1 MTEKTL
7 PAQASSAANADD
19 AVDAAA
25 TTQSPFDELDE
36 EAAALD
42 PVRLYLNAIGKVPLL
57 NAEQEVDLAQ
67 RIEAGLYAEQKL
79 AAATARGATRGGDGA
94 SLQVPKARMTPAL
107 RRDLEYLAED
117 GQRAKEHLL
126 AANLRLVVSVAKRYA
141 RPSMPFLDLV
151 QEGNIG
157 LVRAVE
163 KFDYQRGFKF
173 STYATWW
180 IRQAMTRGIAEQG
193 RTIRLPVHLVEQ
205 VNKIARLRRVLAA
218 ELGREPTS
226 EEIGTAVD
234 LAPERVED
242 ILRSARDPISLDR
255 TVDDDGTSEFANFV
269 VDDDAAS
276 PDDVLTRRL
285 LRAEIDSALGGLDE
299 RESFVVAARF
309 GLLDGREHTLAEIG
323 ERLNLTRE
331 RIRQIERDALGKL
344 RRTDSVSTLREYA
357 AG

>member
-1 MTEKTL
+1 MTEKTTPRTSPTPVDDVPTL
-7 PAQASSAANADD
+7 PAD
-19 AVDAAA
+19 
-25 TTQSPFDELDE
+25 PFLTADELDE

-57 NAEQEVDLAQ
+57 NAEQEVELAQ

-79 AAATARGATRGGDGA
+79 AAATTRTKGGDGA

-107 RRDLEYLAED
+107 KRDLEWLAED
-117 GQRAKEHLL
+117 GQRAKEPLL

-276 PDDVLTRRL
+276 PDDVLTRR
-285 LRAEIDSALGGLDE
+285 
-299 RESFVVAARF
+299 
-309 GLLDGREHTLAEIG
+309 
-323 ERLNLTRE
+323 
-331 RIRQIERDALGKL
+331 
-344 RRTDSVSTLREYA
+344 
-357 AG
+357 

>member
-1 MTEKTL
+1 MTEKTTPRTSPTPVDDVPTL
-7 PAQASSAANADD
+7 PAD
-19 AVDAAA
+19 
-25 TTQSPFDELDE
+25 PFLTADELDE
-36 EAAALD
+36 EPAALD

-57 NAEQEVDLAQ
+57 TAEQEVDLAQ
-67 RIEAGLYAEQKL
+67 RIEAGLYAQHKLDRPRGRRLSARPRADLTWL
-79 AAATARGATRGGDGA
+79 AADG
-94 SLQVPKARMTPAL
+94 R
-107 RRDLEYLAED
+107 
-117 GQRAKEHLL
+117 RAKEQLL
-126 AANLRLVVSVAKRYA
+126 QANLRLVVSVAKKYA
-141 RPSMPFLDLV
+141 RPTMPFLDLV

-173 STYATWW
+173 STYAMWW
-180 IRQAMTRGIAEQG
+180 IRQAMTRGIAEQA
-193 RTIRLPVHLVEQ
+193 RTVRLPVHLVEQ

-285 LRAEIDSALGGLDE
+285 LRAEIDSALAGLDE

-323 ERLNLTRE
+323 TQLDLTRE

-344 RRTDSVSTLREYA
+344 RRTDAVTMLKEYA
-357 AG
+357 AS

>member
-1 MTEKTL
+1 MTEKTN
-7 PAQASSAANADD
+7 PATSSTPLED
-19 AVDAAA
+19 AFAV
-25 TTQSPFDELDE
+25 PVDELDE

-57 NAEQEVDLAQ
+57 NAEQEVELAQ

-79 AAATARGATRGGDGA
+79 RAGTGATRGGDGA
-94 SLQVPKARMTPAL
+94 SLQVPKKRMTPAL
-107 RRDLEYLAED
+107 KRDLEWLAED

-226 EEIGTAVD
+226 EEIGNAVD
-234 LAPERVED
+234 LPAERVEE

-255 TVDDDGTSEFANFV
+255 TMDDDGTSEFADFV
-269 VDDDAAS
+269 VDDDVAT
-276 PDDVLTRRL
+276 PDEALTRRL
-285 LRAEIDSALGGLDE
+285 LREEIDSALGGLDE
-299 RESFVVAARF
+299 REAFVVAARF

-323 ERLNLTRE
+323 DRLELTRE
-331 RIRQIERDALGKL
+331 RIRQIERDALAKL
-344 RRTDSVSTLREYA
+344 RRADSVSTLKEYA
-357 AG
+357 TGA

>member
-1 MTEKTL
+1 MNETEITPL
-7 PAQASSAANADD
+7 GDVFDD
-19 AVDAAA
+19 
-25 TTQSPFDELDE
+25 LDE
-36 EAAALD
+36 DAAALD
-42 PVRLYLNAIGKVPLL
+42 PVRLYLNSIGKVPLL
-57 NAEQEVDLAQ
+57 NAAQEVELAQ
-67 RIEAGLYAEQKL
+67 RIEAGLYAQHKLDSPRGRRLSERTRADLAGL
-79 AAATARGATRGGDGA
+79 AADG
-94 SLQVPKARMTPAL
+94 R
-107 RRDLEYLAED
+107 
-117 GQRAKEHLL
+117 RAKEQLL
-126 AANLRLVVSVAKRYA
+126 QANLRLVVSVAKRYA

-205 VNKIARLRRVLAA
+205 VNKIARLRRVLLA

-226 EEIGTAVD
+226 EEVGAAVD
-234 LAPERVED
+234 LPAERVEE
-242 ILRSARDPISLDR
+242 ILRNARDPISLDR
-255 TVDDDGTSEFANFV
+255 TVDDDGTSEFADFV
-269 VDDDAAS
+269 VDADAAS

-344 RRTDSVSTLREYA
+344 RRTDSVSTLKEYA

>member
-1 MTEKTL
+1 MTEKTT
-7 PAQASSAANADD
+7 PVPSPT
-19 AVDAAA
+19 AVDDVFVV
-25 TTQSPFDELDE
+25 PVDELDE

-57 NAEQEVDLAQ
+57 NAEQEVELAQ

-79 AAATARGATRGGDGA
+79 AAATTHTKGGDGA

-107 RRDLEYLAED
+107 KRDLEWLAED

-226 EEIGTAVD
+226 EEIGAAVD

-255 TVDDDGTSEFANFV
+255 TLDDDGTSEFADFV
-269 VDDDAAS
+269 VDDDIAT
-276 PDDVLTRRL
+276 PDEVLTRRL
-285 LRAEIDSALGGLDE
+285 LREEIDNALHGLDE

-323 ERLNLTRE
+323 DRLHLTRE
-331 RIRQIERDALGKL
+331 RIRQIEREALGKL
-344 RRTDSVSTLREYA
+344 RHADSVSTLKEYA

>member
-1 MTEKTL
+1 MTEKTTPRTSPTPVDDVPTL
-7 PAQASSAANADD
+7 PAD
-19 AVDAAA
+19 
-25 TTQSPFDELDE
+25 PFLTADELDE
-36 EAAALD
+36 EPAALD

-67 RIEAGLYAEQKL
+67 RIEAGLYAEKKL
-79 AAATARGATRGGDGA
+79 DAASRPKGATKGGDGA
-94 SLQVPKARMTPAL
+94 SLQVPKARMTLAL
-107 RRDLEYLAED
+107 KRDLEWLAED

-141 RPSMPFLDLV
+141 RPSMPILDLV

-226 EEIGTAVD
+226 EEIGNAVD

-242 ILRSARDPISLDR
+242 I
-255 TVDDDGTSEFANFV
+255 
-269 VDDDAAS
+269 
-276 PDDVLTRRL
+276 
-285 LRAEIDSALGGLDE
+285 
-299 RESFVVAARF
+299 
-309 GLLDGREHTLAEIG
+309 
-323 ERLNLTRE
+323 
-331 RIRQIERDALGKL
+331 
-344 RRTDSVSTLREYA
+344 
-357 AG
+357 

>member
-1 MTEKTL
+1 MTEKTT
-7 PAQASSAANADD
+7 PRTSPTPVDD
-19 AVDAAA
+19 AFVV
-25 TTQSPFDELDE
+25 PIDELDE

-79 AAATARGATRGGDGA
+79 AAAATRGVTKGGDGA
-94 SLQVPKARMTPAL
+94 SLRVPKARMTPAL
-107 RRDLEYLAED
+107 KRDLEYLAED

-218 ELGREPTS
+218 EMGREPTS
-226 EEIGTAVD
+226 EEIGNAVD
-234 LAPERVED
+234 LPAERVEEV
-242 ILRSARDPISLDR
+242 LRAARDPISLDR
-255 TVDDDGTSEFANFV
+255 TIDDDGTSELADFV
-269 VDDDAAS
+269 VDDDVAS

-285 LRAEIDSALGGLDE
+285 LRSEIDSALADLDE

-309 GLLDGREHTLAEIG
+309 GLLDGREHTLAETG
-323 ERLNLTRE
+323 DRLERTRQ
-331 RIRQIERDALGKL
+331 RLRQIERDALGKL
-344 RRTDSVSTLREYA
+344 RRADAVSTLKEYA
-357 AG
+357 AGA

>member
-1 MTEKTL
+1 
-7 PAQASSAANADD
+7 
-19 AVDAAA
+19 
-25 TTQSPFDELDE
+25 
-36 EAAALD
+36 
-42 PVRLYLNAIGKVPLL
+42 
-57 NAEQEVDLAQ
+57 
-67 RIEAGLYAEQKL
+67 
-79 AAATARGATRGGDGA
+79 
-94 SLQVPKARMTPAL
+94 
-107 RRDLEYLAED
+107 
-117 GQRAKEHLL
+117 
-126 AANLRLVVSVAKRYA
+126 
-141 RPSMPFLDLV
+141 MPFLDLV

-205 VNKIARLRRVLAA
+205 VNKIARLRRVLLA

-226 EEIGTAVD
+226 VEIGTAVD
-234 LAPERVED
+234 LPPERVEEV
-242 ILRSARDPISLDR
+242 LRAARDPISLDR
-255 TVDDDGTSEFANFV
+255 TMDDDGTSEFANFV

-285 LRAEIDSALGGLDE
+285 LRNEIDAALAGLDE

-323 ERLNLTRE
+323 QQLDLTRE
-331 RIRQIERDALGKL
+331 RIRQIEREALGKL
-344 RRTDSVSTLREYA
+344 RATDAVSTLKEYA
-357 AG
+357 AS

>member
-1 MTEKTL
+1 MTEKTTPRTSPTPVDDVPTL
-7 PAQASSAANADD
+7 PAD
-19 AVDAAA
+19 
-25 TTQSPFDELDE
+25 PFLTADELDE
-36 EAAALD
+36 EPAALD

-79 AAATARGATRGGDGA
+79 AAAATKGGDGA
-94 SLQVPKARMTPAL
+94 ELRVPKQRMTPAL
-107 RRDLEYLAED
+107 KRDLEHLAED
-117 GQRAKEHLL
+117 GHRAKEHLL
-126 AANLRLVVSVAKRYA
+126 QANLRLVVSVAKRYA

-226 EEIGTAVD
+226 QEIGTAVD
-234 LAPERVED
+234 LPAERVEEV
-242 ILRSARDPISLDR
+242 LRAARDPISLDR
-255 TVDDDGTSEFANFV
+255 SMDDDGTSEFANFV
-269 VDDDAAS
+269 VDDDAAT

-285 LRAEIDSALGGLDE
+285 LRAEIDSALAGLDE

-323 ERLNLTRE
+323 TQLDLTRE

-344 RRTDSVSTLREYA
+344 RRTDAVTMLKEYA
-357 AG
+357 AS

>member
-1 MTEKTL
+1 MPMTEKAAPIMQT
-7 PAQASSAANADD
+7 SSTAVDD
-19 AVDAAA
+19 AFVV
-25 TTQSPFDELDE
+25 PIDELDE

-57 NAEQEVDLAQ
+57 NAEQEVELAQ

-79 AAATARGATRGGDGA
+79 AAATTRTKGGDGA

-107 RRDLEYLAED
+107 KRDLEWLAED

-126 AANLRLVVSVAKRYA
+126 AANLRLVVSVAKRYV

-226 EEIGTAVD
+226 EEIGAAVD

-323 ERLNLTRE
+323 ERLSLTRE

-344 RRTDSVSTLREYA
+344 RRTDSVSTLKEYA

>member
-1 MTEKTL
+1 MTMTVPEIT
-7 PAQASSAANADD
+7 PRTSPTAVDD
-19 AVDAAA
+19 APGAPVEDVVL
-25 TTQSPFDELDE
+25 DLDLDE
-36 EAAALD
+36 EASALD

-57 NAEQEVDLAQ
+57 NAEQEVELAQ
-67 RIEAGLYAEQKL
+67 RIEAGLYAEKKL
-79 AAATARGATRGGDGA
+79 DGAAKGSDGA
-94 SLQVPKARMTPAL
+94 SLNVPKRRLTPAL
-107 RRDLEYLAED
+107 RRDLEWLAED

-126 AANLRLVVSVAKRYA
+126 KANLRLVVSVAKRYA

-226 EEIGTAVD
+226 EEIGVAVD
-234 LAPERVED
+234 LPAERVEEV
-242 ILRSARDPISLDR
+242 LRAARDPISLDR
-255 TVDDDGTSEFANFV
+255 TLDDDGTSEFANFV
-269 VDDDAAS
+269 VDGDAAS
-276 PDDVLTRRL
+276 PDDVLTQHL
-285 LRAEIDSALGGLDE
+285 LRDEIDTALAGLDE

-323 ERLNLTRE
+323 EQLHLTRE
-331 RIRQIERDALGKL
+331 RIRQIERDAIRKL
-344 RRTDSVSTLREYA
+344 RHTDSVSTLKDYA
-357 AG
+357 TN

>member
-1 MTEKTL
+1 MTTKNSPRTSSTPVDDVPVL
-7 PAQASSAANADD
+7 PSEP
-19 AVDAAA
+19 VV
-25 TTQSPFDELDE
+25 PVDELDE
-36 EAAALD
+36 EASALD

-57 NAEQEVDLAQ
+57 NAAQEVELAQ

-79 AAATARGATRGGDGA
+79 AATGRPKGSDGA
-94 SLQVPKARMTPAL
+94 ELRVPKARMTPAL
-107 RRDLEYLAED
+107 KRDLEWLAED

-126 AANLRLVVSVAKRYA
+126 KANLRLVVSVAKRYA

-234 LAPERVED
+234 LAPERVEEV
-242 ILRSARDPISLDR
+242 LRAARDPISLDR
-255 TVDDDGTSEFANFV
+255 TIDDDGTSEFANFV

-285 LRAEIDSALGGLDE
+285 LRSEIDSALAGLDE

-323 ERLNLTRE
+323 QRLDLTRE

-344 RRTDSVSTLREYA
+344 RRADSVSTLQEYA

>member
-1 MTEKTL
+1 MTEKTTPRTSPTPVDDVVVV
-7 PAQASSAANADD
+7 PA
-19 AVDAAA
+19 
-25 TTQSPFDELDE
+25 DELDE

-79 AAATARGATRGGDGA
+79 AAAATKGGDGA
-94 SLQVPKARMTPAL
+94 ELRVPKQRMTPAL
-107 RRDLEYLAED
+107 KRDLEHLAED

-126 AANLRLVVSVAKRYA
+126 QANLRLVVSVAKRYA

-226 EEIGTAVD
+226 EEIGNAVD

-323 ERLNLTRE
+323 DRLNLTRE

-344 RRTDSVSTLREYA
+344 RRADAVSTLKEYA
-357 AG
+357 AGA

>member
-1 MTEKTL
+1 MTDTT
-7 PAQASSAANADD
+7 PRTSSTSVDD
-19 AVDAAA
+19 APVVPVDE
-25 TTQSPFDELDE
+25 PVLGLDLDE

-57 NAEQEVDLAQ
+57 NAEQEVELAQ
-67 RIEAGLYAEQKL
+67 RIEAGLYAEKKL
-79 AAATARGATRGGDGA
+79 AASTKGSDGA
-94 SLQVPKARMTPAL
+94 SLQVPKPRLTPAL
-107 RRDLEYLAED
+107 KRDLEWLAED

-126 AANLRLVVSVAKRYA
+126 QANLRLVVSVAKRYA

-205 VNKIARLRRVLAA
+205 VNKIARMRRVLAA

-226 EEIGTAVD
+226 DEIGTSVD
-234 LAPERVED
+234 LPAERVEEV
-242 ILRSARDPISLDR
+242 LRAARDPISLDR
-255 TVDDDGTSEFANFV
+255 SMDDDGTSEFADFV

-285 LRAEIDSALGGLDE
+285 LRAEIDTALAGLDD

-323 ERLNLTRE
+323 EQLHLTRE
-331 RIRQIERDALGKL
+331 RIRQIERDAIRKL
-344 RRTDSVSTLREYA
+344 RRAESVSTLKEYS

>member
-1 MTEKTL
+1 MTEQTL
-7 PAQASSAANADD
+7 PRTSSAPAED
-19 AVDAAA
+19 ALD
-25 TTQSPFDELDE
+25 TPFDDLDE
-36 EAAALD
+36 EASAQD

-57 NAEQEVDLAQ
+57 NAEQEVELAQ

-79 AAATARGATRGGDGA
+79 AAATAGKTKGGDGA
-94 SLQVPKARMTPAL
+94 ALVVPKQRMTPAL
-107 RRDLEYLAED
+107 KRDLEWLAQD

-218 ELGREPTS
+218 ELGRDPTS
-226 EEIGTAVD
+226 EEIGKAVD
-234 LAPERVED
+234 LPAERVEE

-255 TVDDDGTSEFANFV
+255 TVDDDGSSEFADFIA
-269 VDDDAAS
+269 DEDALS
-276 PDDVLTRRL
+276 PEEVLSRRL
-285 LRAEIDSALGGLDE
+285 LRDEIDQALGGLDE
-299 RESFVVAARF
+299 RESHVVAARF

-323 ERLNLTRE
+323 ADLNLTRE
-331 RIRQIERDALGKL
+331 RIRQIERDALAKL
-344 RRTDSVSTLREYA
+344 RRNDAVSTLKEYA
-357 AG
+357 QGA

>member
-7 PAQASSAANADD
+7 PGTTTSLSGTPVED
-19 AVDAAA
+19 AIVV
-25 TTQSPFDELDE
+25 PVDELDE
-36 EAAALD
+36 EASALD

-67 RIEAGLYAEQKL
+67 RIEAGLYAEKKL
-79 AAATARGATRGGDGA
+79 AASQPKGATKGGDGA

-107 RRDLEYLAED
+107 KRDLEWLAED

-126 AANLRLVVSVAKRYA
+126 AANLRLVVSVAKRYV

-226 EEIGTAVD
+226 TEIGNAVD
-234 LAPERVED
+234 LPAERVEEV
-242 ILRSARDPISLDR
+242 LRAARDPISLDR
-255 TVDDDGTSEFANFV
+255 TIDDDGTSEFANFV

-285 LRAEIDSALGGLDE
+285 LRAEIDSALAGLDE

-323 ERLNLTRE
+323 AQLELTRE

-344 RRTDSVSTLREYA
+344 RRTDAVSTLKEYA
-357 AG
+357 AS

>member
-1 MTEKTL
+1 
-7 PAQASSAANADD
+7 
-19 AVDAAA
+19 
-25 TTQSPFDELDE
+25 LDE
-36 EAAALD
+36 EASALD

-57 NAEQEVDLAQ
+57 NAEQEVELAQ

-79 AAATARGATRGGDGA
+79 AMSVPGAAKAVVRGSDGA
-94 SLQVPKARMTPAL
+94 ALKVPKQRMTPTL
-107 RRDLEYLAED
+107 RRDLEWLAAD

-163 KFDYQRGFKF
+163 KFDYQRGYKF

-205 VNKIARLRRVLAA
+205 VNKIARLRRLLLA
-218 ELGREPTS
+218 ELGRDPTS
-226 EEIGTAVD
+226 EEIGAAVD
-234 LAPERVED
+234 LPAERVEE
-242 ILRSARDPISLDR
+242 IMRAARDPISLDR
-255 TVDDDGTSEFANFV
+255 TLDDDGTSEFADFIA
-269 VDDDAAS
+269 DDDAVT
-276 PDDVLTRRL
+276 PHDVLTRRL
-285 LRAEIDSALGGLDE
+285 LRTEIDEALAGLDE
-299 RESFVVAARF
+299 REAHVVAARF

-323 ERLNLTRE
+323 EHLGLTRE
-331 RIRQIERDALGKL
+331 RIRQIERDALAKL
-344 RRTDSVSTLREYA
+344 RAAESADALRDYA
-357 AG
+357 VG

>member
-1 MTEKTL
+1 MQKTEITPL
-7 PAQASSAANADD
+7 AD
-19 AVDAAA
+19 V
-25 TTQSPFDELDE
+25 FDDLDE
-36 EAAALD
+36 DAAALD
-42 PVRLYLNAIGKVPLL
+42 PVRLYLNSIGKVPLL
-57 NAEQEVDLAQ
+57 NAAQEVDLAQ
-67 RIEAGLYAEQKL
+67 RIEAGLYAEHKMNSARGRRLSAKTRADLTWL
-79 AAATARGATRGGDGA
+79 AADG
-94 SLQVPKARMTPAL
+94 R
-107 RRDLEYLAED
+107 
-117 GQRAKEHLL
+117 RAKEQLL
-126 AANLRLVVSVAKRYA
+126 KANLRLVVSVAKRYA
-141 RPSMPFLDLV
+141 RPTMPFLDLV

-226 EEIGTAVD
+226 TEIGDAVD
-234 LAPERVED
+234 LPAERVEEV
-242 ILRSARDPISLDR
+242 LRAARDPISLDR
-255 TVDDDGTSEFANFV
+255 TIDDDGTSEFANFV
-269 VDDDAAS
+269 VDDDAVS

-285 LRAEIDSALGGLDE
+285 LRAEIDSALAGLDE

-323 ERLNLTRE
+323 ERLELTRE

-344 RRTDSVSTLREYA
+344 RRTHSVSTLKEYA